1 MLETLVELCAKK
13 MNARE
18 NALKSEWSGKEGW
31 WKCENMN
38 ENMRK

>member
-1 MLETLVELCAKK
+1 MLETLVEMCAKK

-31 WKCENMN
+31 ENV
-38 ENMRK
+38 KK